1 MKAVIFAGGFG
12 TRLSEETSI
21 RPKPMV
27 EVGGQPILWHIM
39 KIYSAYGIDEFIIC
53 CGYKGY
59 IIKEYFAN
67 YFLHRS
73 DVTFNLR
80 YNSMDI
86 HQDEVDP
93 WKVTLID
100 TGESTLTAGRLK
112 QVQSYIGN
120 ETFCLTYGDGVS
132 DIDIGETIKYHH
144 KENCLVTLTAVQ
156 PPGRFGTFPLG
167 PDDQRITSFREKPQG
182 DGAWVNGG
190 FFVVE
195 PQVIDDYIKDDGAN
209 TMWETVLEAVAPDG
223 QLAAYR
229 HHGFWHPMDTIRD
242 RNTLEKL
249 WASGEAPWKAW

>member
-1 MKAVIFAGGFG
+1 
-12 TRLSEETSI
+12 
-21 RPKPMV
+21 
-27 EVGGQPILWHIM
+27 
-39 KIYSAYGIDEFIIC
+39 
-53 CGYKGY
+53 
-59 IIKEYFAN
+59 
-67 YFLHRS
+67 
-73 DVTFNLR
+73 
-80 YNSMDI
+80 
-86 HQDEVDP
+86 
-93 WKVTLID
+93 
-100 TGESTLTAGRLK
+100 LTAGRLK

-156 PPGRFGTFPLG
+156 PPGRYGTFPLG